1 MTKRQVSPTAVFA
14 VSLITL
20 MSITSH
26 AMTREEYERS
36 IEEMPVPTTQ
46 AEHERA
52 CRDLRVEAARQ
63 RSFAEGAS
71 RVASGAKL
79 AEFEMIGRRN
89 EALLNAK
96 AEQFRCSE
104 PFQSSLGNKGTV
116 MPSAIEQCIAACKEN
131 TSRTGE
137 QCFDSCNK

>member
-1 MTKRQVSPTAVFA
+1 MTKRLISPTTVLTVGFLAL
-14 VSLITL
+14 VSL
-20 MSITSH
+20 TSH

-46 AEHERA
+46 AGHERA

-63 RSFAEGAS
+63 RSFAEGAH
-71 RVASGAKL
+71 RVTSGAKL
-79 AEFEMIGRRN
+79 VEFETTGRRN

-104 PFQSSLGNKGTV
+104 PFQAPLSNKDSS
-116 MPSAIEQCIAACKEN
+116 MPSAIQQCIVACKEN
-131 TSRTGE
+131 TNRTGE